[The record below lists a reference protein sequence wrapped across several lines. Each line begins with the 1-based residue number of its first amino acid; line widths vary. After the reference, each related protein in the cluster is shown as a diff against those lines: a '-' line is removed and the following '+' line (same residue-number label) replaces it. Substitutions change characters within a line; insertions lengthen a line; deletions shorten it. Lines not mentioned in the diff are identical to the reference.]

1 MSKKLIC
8 GLTKSLIAVML
19 ICFASSSFAQQEQND
34 SPIDEA
40 TRKKFAKAQP
50 EDITNENF
58 PDLIDS
64 FDYPNADISEVV
76 KAISKLTGKNFIVD
90 PAASR
95 GKITIIAP
103 SQITVAEAYKAF
115 LSALA
120 INNLTVVPSGN
131 FLKIRQVTTAQNDSI
146 ETYTD
151 YFPNT
156 DQVITRIVKLKY
168 ISAEDLSSKIKYL
181 KSRQGILEAYGPTN
195 SLIITDFG
203 SNIERISRILAQLDV
218 PGYEEQL
225 SVIRIYNA
233 KAKEIQT
240 LVDQI
245 INKGESKNSR
255 NVPRFRRK
263 KSGSSKTGAESY
275 SLVVSDERTNS
286 IVVMGNKAGIKRIK
300 ALVKKLDFPLN
311 PEDAG
316 GVYVYYVR
324 HGVAEKIANV
334 INGVATDSK
343 KANDAKTGGSGVTP
357 RPKSGSTSS
366 AAKSAGGTSL
376 FGGEVKVTADE
387 TTNSLIVTASRQ
399 DYEVM
404 KGLLAKIDIPRDQVF
419 VKAIIMEMRAEKQ
432 NNWGISYYKFKEGT
446 GGLGRIGFGGLENIT
461 SLLSPLGGAGAI
473 LGFGAGKSVSIPNP
487 AGGDNIEVKSLTGLV
502 NFIKTNNNGNI
513 LSSPQITVMD
523 NEEAN
528 IAVGQTIP
536 VGSSNT
542 VSTTGTTSAPI
553 FKEATIDLTIK
564 PQISPDTDQVQ
575 MEIEQKIKQ
584 LASTQV
590 LNSQQGATATTNDR
604 NVKTRI
610 SVDSGDT
617 AVIGGLMQDTE
628 EESMTKVPILGD
640 IPILGWLFK
649 STKSSKSKL
658 NLVMFI
664 TPKILR
670 NADDGAD
677 IVNNKINERIDFIQ
691 SYMNGKDPHGY
702 NIDSLPRK
710 ASRRSSKPEVDLDI
724 EDALEQD
731 FNPEVEEPAVESF

>member
-1 MSKKLIC
+1 MSNKKIS
-8 GLTKSLIAVML
+8 GFVKSIILSL
-19 ICFASSSFAQQEQND
+19 LLCLSFTALAQEDKND

-50 EDITNENF
+50 EDINNENF

-168 ISAEDLSSKIKYL
+168 ISAEDLASKIKYL

-225 SVIRIYNA
+225 AVIRIYNA

-245 INKGESKNSR
+245 INKGESKSSR

-263 KSGSSKTGAESY
+263 KSSSSKSGAESY

-324 HGVAEKIANV
+324 HGTAEKIANV
-334 INGVATDSK
+334 INGVASDSK
-343 KANDAKTGGSGVTP
+343 KANDAKSGGSGVKL
-357 RPKSGSTSS
+357 PKKTTTASAST
-366 AAKSAGGTSL
+366 GGTSL

-387 TTNSLIVTASRQ
+387 TTNSLIITASRQ
-399 DYEVM
+399 DYDVM
-404 KGLLAKIDIPRDQVF
+404 KGLLAKIDIARDQVF
-419 VKAIIMEMRAEKQ
+419 VKAIIMEMRAEKK
-432 NNWGISYYKFKEGT
+432 NSWGISYFNFKEGT
-446 GGLGRIGFGGLENIT
+446 QGIGRVGFGGLDN
-461 SLLSPLGGAGAI
+461 LGGFLNPLSGAGAI

-487 AGGDNIEVKSLTGLV
+487 AGGDNLEVKSLTGLV
-502 NFIKTNNNGNI
+502 NFIKSNNNGNI
-513 LSSPQITVMD
+513 LSSPQVTVMD

-536 VGSSNT
+536 VGT
-542 VSTTGTTSAPI
+542 TSTTGTGGSTSESI
-553 FKEATIDLTIK
+553 NFQEATIDLTIK
-564 PQISPDTDQVQ
+564 PHISPDTDQVQ
-575 MEIEQKIKQ
+575 MEIDQKIKQ
-584 LASTQV
+584 LSETQV
-590 LNSQQGATATTNDR
+590 AASDLVNSAVVTNDR
-604 NVKTRI
+604 NIKTMV

-628 EESMTKVPILGD
+628 AEKVTKVPILGD

-649 STKSSKSKL
+649 STESSKTKL

-670 NADDGAD
+670 NSDDSAD

-702 NIDSLPRK
+702 NIDNLPRK
-710 ASRRSSKPEVDLDI
+710 ASKSRVAPELDI
-724 EDALEQD
+724 EDTLEQD
-731 FNPEVEEPAVESF
+731 FNPELEEPATESF